1 MNFNTENNIGV
12 KLKYQKLSEEKSY
25 NIRFSW
31 KMIKELNLS
40 ASKCLPFINM
50 ISTSNESNKKISS
63 TNSLGENIKCMRHL
77 IMGVLKL
84 DLLQRILQK
93 TSVMLEPQDVPK
105 IVLERLKVKQ
115 DFGNKKHLI
124 TVKDK
129 D

>member
-1 MNFNTENNIGV
+1 
-12 KLKYQKLSEEKSY
+12 
-25 NIRFSW
+25 
-31 KMIKELNLS
+31 
-40 ASKCLPFINM
+40 
-50 ISTSNESNKKISS
+50 
-63 TNSLGENIKCMRHL
+63 
-77 IMGVLKL
+77 MGVLKL

-93 TSVMLEPQDVPK
+93 TSVVLEPQDVPK

>member
-1 MNFNTENNIGV
+1 
-12 KLKYQKLSEEKSY
+12 
-25 NIRFSW
+25 
-31 KMIKELNLS
+31 MIKELNLS

-93 TSVMLEPQDVPK
+93 TSVVLEPQDVPK

-124 TVKDK
+124 TIKDK

>member
-93 TSVMLEPQDVPK
+93 TSVVLEPQDVPK